1 MGVKI
6 SSLPINTLPYSG
18 GEKIPLVQG
27 SETRAGTLS
36 SFINYLSGSLGSSSS
51 DTALR
56 SLSGNW
62 QSTYTTYSANSANYA
77 VKNANNNFTNT
88 QTISVVDTT
97 KVKFGNFKAKID
109 TNTANIQFGYD
120 STDTTSGTYN
130 ISIGINANSSGD
142 DNISI
147 GRPATSAD
155 TFKGNDLYNISIGS
169 NTLLNASPPTL
180 TSNIMIGNGSA
191 INTTSNANDNVIIG
205 SNAGIA
211 GSSVATSV
219 VVGPNA
225 TSSFDN
231 CVVLGNAAA
240 PSEPNQLAFG
250 YIDVFPGTGTQ
261 NYYMKVNISG
271 TNYYI
276 LMSDTEPV

>member
-36 SFINYLSGSLGSSSS
+36 SFINYLSGAFVI
-51 DTALR
+51 DT
-56 SLSGNW
+56 SNF
-62 QSTYTTYSANSANYA
+62 A

-109 TNTANIQFGYD
+109 ATTANIQFGYD

-130 ISIGINANSSGD
+130 ISIGVNANSSGD

-147 GRPATSAD
+147 GRPTTSAD
-155 TFKGNDLYNISIGS
+155 AFKSNDSYNISIGPS
-169 NTLLNASPPTL
+169 IYLNPTPPTL
-180 TSNIMIGNGSA
+180 VSNTVIGNGSY
-191 INTTSNANDNVIIG
+191 IDTTSNANDNVIIG
-205 SNAGIA
+205 TNAGIT

-219 VVGPNA
+219 VIGPNA

-231 CVVLGNAAA
+231 CVVLGTAAA
-240 PSEPNQLAFG
+240 PSESNQLAFG
-250 YIDVFPGTGTQ
+250 YINVFPGIGTQ
-261 NYYMKVNISG
+261 NYYMRVNISG